1 VRTGVALL
9 PMLEG
14 FRRGLLILV
23 AIAVPTALISL
34 LVGLGSD
41 MGVRSALAT
50 GFYVVGAMLM
60 VVGVLSGARG
70 PLRSASQDDP
80 AEAASLFGAGLRRRR
95 LRKATD
101 EERREAV
108 FGAMLFLVI
117 GLVLVAFGVIADSQ
131 AKLI

>member
-1 VRTGVALL
+1 
-9 PMLEG
+9 MIEG
-14 FRRGLLILV
+14 IRRGLLILA

-34 LVGLGSD
+34 LLGLASGMAVG
-41 MGVRSALAT
+41 SALAT

-70 PLRSASQDDP
+70 PLRSARPDDP
-80 AEAASLFGAGLRRRR
+80 GEAASLFGMGPGRRR

-108 FGAMLFLVI
+108 FGAMLFLVL
-117 GLVLVAFGVIADSQ
+117 GLVLVTLGVVADSEM
-131 AKLI
+131 KLL